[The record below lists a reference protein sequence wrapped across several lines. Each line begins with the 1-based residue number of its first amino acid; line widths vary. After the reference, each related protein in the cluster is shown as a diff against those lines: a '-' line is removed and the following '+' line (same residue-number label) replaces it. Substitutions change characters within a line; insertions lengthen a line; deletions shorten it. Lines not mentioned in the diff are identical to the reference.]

1 VKMTAPQ
8 SGSRA
13 SGPGSRP
20 GSGWTIL
27 LVVLIVAAG
36 AVAAYSFWP
45 SSAPSR
51 PAASRPG
58 PGSGS
63 GKYGGL
69 PSWLPKSTVKVGRVV
84 SASAAHPKLAIQGDT
99 VAVTLADGHV
109 LATAVGPVVPEE
121 GEFPV
126 PATSPCSFTVTFT
139 QAAGVVPVSPGTF
152 TILDEQGQLHHP
164 KVIARGGGKAPA
176 TVGQGKTT
184 NIVIKAVLPTG
195 SGELRWSPGPGKPV
209 VSWDFDIEID

>member
-1 VKMTAPQ
+1 MTAPQ
-8 SGSRA
+8 RGSRA

-20 GSGWTIL
+20 GSGSRGWAIL
-27 LVVLIVAAG
+27 LVAVVVAAA

-45 SSAPSR
+45 SPAPSR
-51 PAASRPG
+51 PAASS
-58 PGSGS
+58 SGS

-84 SASAAHPKLAIQGDT
+84 SATPAHPKLAIQGDT
-99 VAVTLADGHV
+99 VAVTLAGGHV

-126 PATSPCSFTVTFT
+126 PATTPCSFTVTFT
-139 QAAGVVPVSPGTF
+139 RAAGAVPVRPATF

-164 KVIARGGGKAPA
+164 RVTARGGGKAPA
-176 TVGQGKTT
+176 TVGRGQTVT
-184 NIVIKAVLPTG
+184 VVVKAVLPTG
-195 SGELRWSPGPGKPV
+195 SGTLRWSPGPGKPV
-209 VSWDFDIEID
+209 VSWDFDVEID

>member
-1 VKMTAPQ
+1 MTAPQ
-8 SGSRA
+8 RGSRA
-13 SGPGSRP
+13 SGPGFRP
-20 GSGWTIL
+20 GSGTRGWAIL
-27 LVVLIVAAG
+27 LAVLIAAAG
-36 AVAAYSFWP
+36 VVAGYSFWP

-51 PAASRPG
+51 PAASAG

-63 GKYGGL
+63 GSYGGL

-84 SASAAHPKLAIQGDT
+84 SASPAHPKLAIQGDT
-99 VAVTLADGHV
+99 VAVTLTGGHV

-126 PATSPCSFTVTFT
+126 PATSPCRFTVTFT
-139 QAAGVVPVSPGTF
+139 RAAGAVPVSPATF
-152 TILDEQGQLHHP
+152 TILDEQGRLHHP
-164 KVIARGGGKAPA
+164 RVTARGGGKAPA
-176 TVGQGKTT
+176 TVGQQTVT
-184 NIVIKAVLPTG
+184 IVIKAVLPTG

>member
-1 VKMTAPQ
+1 MTVPQRGTRAP
-8 SGSRA
+8 
-13 SGPGSRP
+13 GPGSRP
-20 GSGWTIL
+20 GSGSRGWAIL
-27 LVVLIVAAG
+27 LAVIIVAAG
-36 AVAAYSFWP
+36 LVAAYSFWP
-45 SSAPSR
+45 SSAPSHH
-51 PAASRPG
+51 PAASS
-58 PGSGS
+58 GSGS
-63 GKYGGL
+63 GTYGGL

-126 PATSPCSFTVTFT
+126 PATSPCRFTVTFT
-139 QAAGVVPVSPGTF
+139 RAAGVVPVSPATF

-164 KVIARGGGKAPA
+164 RVIARGGGKAPA
-176 TVGQGKTT
+176 TVGQQTVT
-184 NIVIKAVLPTG
+184 IVIKAVLPTG